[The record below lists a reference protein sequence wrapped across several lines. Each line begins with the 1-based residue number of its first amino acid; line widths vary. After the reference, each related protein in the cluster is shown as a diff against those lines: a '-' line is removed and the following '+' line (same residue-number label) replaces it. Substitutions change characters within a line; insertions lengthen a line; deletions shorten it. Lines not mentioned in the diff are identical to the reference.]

1 MQKLALYCLIRKEI
15 GKYVYSAIKKS
26 KRKREVGRSKGAP
39 FLFSLYFVC
48 FYIV

>member
-1 MQKLALYCLIRKEI
+1 MIRKEI
-15 GKYVYSAIKKS
+15 GKYVYSAIRKSKRKS